1 MGRIKVAG
9 ASSCGPSTENLHMI
23 QGFDFTEW
31 LKNMVTEKDF
41 VVVKM
46 DVKGT
51 EFDLFPRLFETG
63 AICLVDELFLEC
75 HYNRW
80 QSCCPGKRPPKYQ
93 NTYGQCIHLFSSLRE
108 SRVLVHQWW

>member
-1 MGRIKVAG
+1 MLPSRSSFRSRLDPDVVLQKGSGMGRIKAAG

-23 QGFDFTEW
+23 QGFDFAEW

-46 DVKGT
+46 DVEGT
-51 EFDLFPRLFETG
+51 KFDLVLMLFEMG

-75 HYNRW
+75 HYNCW
-80 QSCCPGKRPPKYQ
+80 QSCCPGKRPPM
-93 NTYGQCIHLFSSLRE
+93 
-108 SRVLVHQWW
+108 